1 MDGQWPARR
10 FEVDR
15 TVNAGVVVSPRGGLR
30 RPRQHHR
37 RGHFPRIW
45 LRLYKPGIMMR
56 GMNVFEAV
64 AEPTRRGVLD
74 LLAGRERSAG
84 ELVAAF
90 PALTQPA
97 VSRHLRILRES
108 QLVDVHADGT
118 RRVYSLRP
126 AALAELDRWLDSYR
140 RFWGERLDD
149 LEGTPRF
156 EDKRERAEGAK

>member
-1 MDGQWPARR
+1 MD
-10 FEVDR
+10 
-15 TVNAGVVVSPRGGLR
+15 
-30 RPRQHHR
+30 
-37 RGHFPRIW
+37 
-45 LRLYKPGIMMR
+45 
-56 GMNVFEAV
+56 VFEAV
-64 AEPTRRGVLD
+64 AEPTRRAVLD

-108 QLVDVHADGT
+108 QLVDVRADGT

-126 AALAELDRWLDSYR
+126 AALAELDRWLDRYR

-149 LEGTPRF
+149 LAGHLDARTSGA
-156 EDKRERAEGAK
+156 REEAAT